1 MCLMTQAVGPLRCL
15 PFGGQS
21 WCPLPREGGERGREC
36 LTQGTVPLF
45 CLTVLVASVYPRKPQ
60 AVERHVLPVLWY
72 FLNSMMG
79 NCVLPGHSGNVRTAV
94 CRLCRSLPA
103 AGLGC
108 RPAKASPQNA
118 PGALRHRI
126 PMKQPRGHRRG
137 KASDSRTTGS
147 SGPFLLG

>member
-94 CRLCRSLPA
+94 CRLCRSLQEQMGSRLQDLA
-103 AGLGC
+103 AGQPKQVL
-108 RPAKASPQNA
+108 KTLQELLDTESP
-118 PGALRHRI
+118 
-126 PMKQPRGHRRG
+126 
-137 KASDSRTTGS
+137 
-147 SGPFLLG
+147 